1 MNKIKMG
8 QFLKFL
14 RKERKLSLEKL
25 SVEFYKENLMVSP
38 NAISSWENG
47 KTILYEN

>member
-38 NAISSWENG
+38 NAPRVKPTSLIV
-47 KTILYEN
+47 